1 MMYIEGHWETVD
13 TLEDAARIID
23 EYYNVEL
30 ADRMR
35 VLIDQLVDA
44 FNNKIEE
51 LEDQIYQ
58 WECDEDDV
66 DCWCDD

>member
-13 TLEDAARIID
+13 TLEDIVRIIR
-23 EYYNVEL
+23 EYYNQEL
-30 ADRMR
+30 ADKIEFEIESM
-35 VLIDQLVDA
+35 VDA

-58 WECDEDDV
+58 YECNDDA